1 MREVEEIEIKGKAV
15 ELTVN
20 SKEEFVLRY
29 LTEIR
34 TLEQGHIKTAP
45 NCYIGIVKIVVYS
58 MS

>member
-1 MREVEEIEIKGKAV
+1 
-15 ELTVN
+15 VN
-20 SKEEFVLRY
+20 CKEENFWLDFVQEFGLRD
-29 LTEIR
+29 LSIIR